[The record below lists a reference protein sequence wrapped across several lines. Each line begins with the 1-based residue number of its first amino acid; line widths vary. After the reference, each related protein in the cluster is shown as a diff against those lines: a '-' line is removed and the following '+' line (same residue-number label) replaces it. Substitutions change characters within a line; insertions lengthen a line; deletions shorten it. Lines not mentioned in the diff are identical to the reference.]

1 MVFDPVTILFGLA
14 LLAGLIA
21 LSWTDIKSYR
31 LPDKLT
37 FPLMGLGLL
46 HGYLVGAIV
55 PSVIGLI
62 AGYLVFL
69 AVEYGFRF
77 LRGKSQ

>member
-31 LPDKLT
+31 LRVS
-37 FPLMGLGLL
+37 LGSLP
-46 HGYLVGAIV
+46 AI
-55 PSVIGLI
+55 S
-62 AGYLVFL
+62 F
-69 AVEYGFRF
+69 F
-77 LRGKSQ
+77 